1 MKVKRR
7 WYFGIGCTAVGFP
20 MVAGIL
26 IWTGET
32 FGTAKALALWV
43 GALTSLCLLLEG
55 THLLVNGKSTN
66 LLSLREEEPTKEYL
80 EEAIEL
86 L

>member
-1 MKVKRR
+1 MRIKRKQ
-7 WYFGIGCTAVGFP
+7 YFGIGCLATGFP
-20 MVAGIL
+20 FVAGIL
-26 IWTGET
+26 LLTGDA
-32 FGTAKALALWV
+32 FGILRTMILWI

>member
-1 MKVKRR
+1 MKIKRR
-7 WYFGIGCTAVGFP
+7 WYFGIGCIAFGLQ
-20 MVAGIL
+20 MVAGLL
-26 IWTGET
+26 IWAGET
-32 FGTAKALALWV
+32 FGTLRTLALWI
-43 GALTSLCLLLEG
+43 GALISLCLLLEG

>member
-1 MKVKRR
+1 MRIKRKQ
-7 WYFGIGCTAVGFP
+7 YFGIGCLATGFP
-20 MVAGIL
+20 FVAGIL